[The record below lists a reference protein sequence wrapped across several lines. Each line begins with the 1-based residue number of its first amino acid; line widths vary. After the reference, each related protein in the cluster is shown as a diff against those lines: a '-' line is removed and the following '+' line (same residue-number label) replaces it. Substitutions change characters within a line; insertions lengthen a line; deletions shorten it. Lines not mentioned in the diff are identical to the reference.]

1 MARTKITEE
10 SATAFRY
17 WRHFKRSNTEVKF
30 LPSLQMASFYLFWN
44 RIATYDRVAGDLY
57 INNCW
62 RDTVT
67 TKERLNWILEKFN
80 AWYIYQKDYN
90 RYYEHKDWTIE
101 RVYNNKTIIIDLNE
115 YQSFT
120 FINI

>member
-10 SATAFRY
+10 SSRAFLN
-17 WRHFKRSNTEVKF
+17 WRNFKRSNTQVTVTPY
-30 LPSLQMASFYLFWN
+30 LTYLHLFWN
-44 RIATYDRVAGDLY
+44 RIASYDRLFKTLY

-80 AWYIYQKDYN
+80 AWYIYQKNYN